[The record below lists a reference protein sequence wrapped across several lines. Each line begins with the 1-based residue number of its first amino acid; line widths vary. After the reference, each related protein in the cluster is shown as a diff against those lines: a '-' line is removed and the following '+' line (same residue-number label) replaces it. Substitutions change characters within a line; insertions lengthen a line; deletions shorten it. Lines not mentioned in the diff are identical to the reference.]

1 MQTTLLGLGIAII
14 LALVSAL
21 AAPLVIDW
29 NRYRPRFE
37 QEASRLTGLAVR
49 VNGTIEARILPT
61 PRIKLADVAV
71 GAAGQKPQIQAATLE
86 LEVSLGPL
94 LRGEVEATEL
104 HLVAPKINLGLDRNG
119 AVDWPS
125 ISPSLSPD
133 RLTIS
138 HLTIDDGQAVLTD
151 AASGFRLVLK
161 ELAFKGDVRSFGGP
175 FKGEG
180 AFRSGDQVYG
190 YRIAATWPEDGG
202 ALRLKVGVDPAGY
215 QLTTEIEGSVNLE
228 HGVPQFDGTLAAR
241 PVTAALAR
249 GERVTTDVWHL
260 AGKLRMASASASLQ
274 ELAFQFGPEEAAIN
288 LNGSAELT
296 LGEHPHLD
304 GAISAKQ
311 VDLDRAL
318 ATPDA
323 PLRPPFVLIRSAVE
337 AFFAAAAKPP
347 IPTKIAV
354 ALDAMTLGGSLLE
367 SVHGN
372 IGFDGKG

>member
-1 MQTTLLGLGIAII
+1 M
-14 LALVSAL
+14 
-21 AAPLVIDW
+21 IDW

-71 GAAGQKPQIQAATLE
+71 GAAGQKPQTQAATLE
-86 LEVSLGPL
+86 LEVGLGPL
-94 LRGEVEATEL
+94 LRGEVQATEL

-138 HLTIDDGQAVLTD
+138 HLTINDGQAVLTD

-161 ELAFKGDVRSFGGP
+161 ELEFKGDVRSFGGP
-175 FKGEG
+175 FKGEERLPQR
-180 AFRSGDQVYG
+180 RSILRLSDRGE
-190 YRIAATWPEDGG
+190 RPEDGG

-215 QLTTEIEGSVNLE
+215 QLTTEIEGTLNLD

-249 GERVTTDVWHL
+249 GERVSTDAWHL
-260 AGKLRMASASASLQ
+260 AGKLRTASASVSLQ
-274 ELAFQFGPEEAAIN
+274 ELAFQFSPRKPR
-288 LNGSAELT
+288 S
-296 LGEHPHLD
+296 
-304 GAISAKQ
+304 ISAAA
-311 VDLDRAL
+311 RSSPSASIRIS
-318 ATPDA
+318 TA
-323 PLRPPFVLIRSAVE
+323 PSRRSRWTWIVPWLLRTRRCGLRS
-337 AFFAAAAKPP
+337 
-347 IPTKIAV
+347 
-354 ALDAMTLGGSLLE
+354 S
-367 SVHGN
+367 
-372 IGFDGKG
+372 

>member
-1 MQTTLLGLGIAII
+1 VQTTLLGLGIAII

-190 YRIAATWPEDGG
+190 YRIAATRPEDGG

-215 QLTTEIEGSVNLE
+215 QLTTEIEG
-228 HGVPQFDGTLAAR
+228 T
-241 PVTAALAR
+241 
-249 GERVTTDVWHL
+249 
-260 AGKLRMASASASLQ
+260 
-274 ELAFQFGPEEAAIN
+274 
-288 LNGSAELT
+288 
-296 LGEHPHLD
+296 
-304 GAISAKQ
+304 
-311 VDLDRAL
+311 
-318 ATPDA
+318 
-323 PLRPPFVLIRSAVE
+323 
-337 AFFAAAAKPP
+337 
-347 IPTKIAV
+347 
-354 ALDAMTLGGSLLE
+354 
-367 SVHGN
+367 
-372 IGFDGKG
+372 